1 MIVLTAATSSMISI
15 ISIIILIPFVI
26 ASLYKFT
33 DKQLLERAGGLC
45 IAVSA
50 TSLLVIVISL
60 IIPAIEPPFNNEDD
74 TQLSSLLLRLIF
86 YAVGIGVGIIIYRSR
101 NGVSVLSS
109 IITIAAAAFSIV
121 HFFIDSSLFSN
132 LVALSLVCAA
142 VAIIRQFRDKRNRSD

>member
-15 ISIIILIPFVI
+15 IRVISLIVLVIIVVN
-26 ASLYKFT
+26 KFT

-60 IIPAIEPPFNNEDD
+60 IIPAIEPPFNNEDG

-121 HFFIDSSLFSN
+121 YFFIDSSLVSN

-142 VAIIRQFRDKRNRSD
+142 VAIIRQFRDKRSRSD